1 MTKVPSVKLG
11 LTTLK
16 AAEPVGLLLVACAG
30 ERIVAVD
37 FTQQRLERLV
47 SRRFGRVEWIT
58 SDLHRREFE
67 TYLSGDLTALE
78 GLPIWWQG
86 TPFQESVWRALC
98 QIPRGETRTYGAI
111 AQHIGKPQ
119 AVRAVG
125 LANALNPISLI
136 VPCHRV
142 IGSSGKLT
150 GYAGGL
156 HLKRWLLARE
166 AR

>member
-11 LTTLK
+11 LTTLSG
-16 AAEPVGLLLVACAG
+16 AEPVGLVLVACAG

-37 FTQQRLERLV
+37 FTRQRLERLS
-47 SRRFGRVEWIT
+47 SRRFGRVEWVA
-58 SDLHRREFE
+58 SELYRREFKA
-67 TYLSGDLTALE
+67 YLSGDLNALD

-98 QIPRGETRTYGAI
+98 QIPRGETRTYGEI
-111 AQHIGKPQ
+111 ARSIGKPQ

-156 HLKRWLLARE
+156 DLKRWLLARE
-166 AR
+166 SL